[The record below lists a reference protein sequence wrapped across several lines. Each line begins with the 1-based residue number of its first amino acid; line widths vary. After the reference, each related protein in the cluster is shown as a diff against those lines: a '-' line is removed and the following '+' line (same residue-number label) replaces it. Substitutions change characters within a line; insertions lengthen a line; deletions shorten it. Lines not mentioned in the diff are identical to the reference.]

1 LIALWFYVIPMFM
14 PRQPRLDIPGL
25 LHHVIVRGIER
36 GIIFHDDADRRWFL
50 NRFSKLLHETDTE
63 CLAWALLPNH
73 FHLLLRPHKMS
84 LSHLMRRLLTGY
96 AVTFNRRHE
105 RSGHLFQNR
114 YKSIICEEETY
125 LLELIRYIHLNP
137 LRAKLVPDMKSLD
150 NYPWCGHA
158 ELMGKQQ
165 GIGLSKDTVLGIF
178 DKKLISA
185 RRIYHKF
192 IADGLE
198 MDKFPELTGG
208 GLRRSQS
215 LNQTAGEKPLD
226 FDDRILGSGD
236 FVISLRQKGVL
247 EPDENTNITLIE
259 LHKMI
264 ETYYQLE
271 NQEIF
276 NRGRKNNVAEARNL
290 FCYCGVRLL
299 HNSGAEIG
307 RYLKIGSSSVTRS
320 VSKGEQLLNANVGVK
335 EWVKKT
341 LKQ

>member
-1 LIALWFYVIPMFM
+1 M
-14 PRQPRLDIPGL
+14 PRQPRLDITGL

-36 GIIFHDDADRRWFL
+36 GIIFHDDIDRRSFL
-50 NRFSKLLHETDTE
+50 DRFSKLLSATGTE

-73 FHLLLRPHKMS
+73 FHLLLRPHKMP

-114 YKSIICEEETY
+114 YKSIICEEDIY

-137 LRAKLVPDMKSLD
+137 LRAKLVPDMETLD

-158 ELMGKQQ
+158 ELMGKHL
-165 GIGLSKDTVLGIF
+165 GIGLSPDTVLGLF

-185 RRIYHKF
+185 RRTYHKF
-192 IADGLE
+192 LTDGLK
-198 MDKFPELTGG
+198 MNKLPELTGG
-208 GLRRSQS
+208 GLRRSQTLS
-215 LNQTAGEKPLD
+215 PVAGDKLRD
-226 FDDRILGSGD
+226 FDDRILGSGE
-236 FVISLRQKGVL
+236 FVTSLRQKGIL
-247 EPDENTNITLIE
+247 EPNEITRITLIE
-259 LHKMI
+259 LQQVI
-264 ETYYQLE
+264 ETYYQLG

-276 NRGRKNNVAEARNL
+276 NRGRKNKVAQARNL

-299 HNSGAEIG
+299 HNSGAEVG
-307 RYLKIGSSSVTRS
+307 RHLNIGSSSVTRS
-320 VSKGEQLLNANVGVK
+320 IRKGEQLINADAKVK
-335 EWVKKT
+335 EWVEKT